1 MSTFSDLV
9 RATVARILQDKI
21 LLGLVIVAILGIFVG
36 GFATS
41 DEAPESIK
49 RLQQQASG
57 NSADAGHED
66 KTSAKI
72 DPPLATDFVKWWMSG
87 AMDYSPNSAG
97 KNHEAAFRWMT
108 PEAVQTFQ
116 GTLWPPNV
124 ADGVAQGRIV
134 AAFQPVSVQA
144 QAINPDGSIV
154 VTIQGT
160 LVTQSTGRPITREL
174 QIDLLVKKESEGL
187 RIAGMYNRLAAVPG
201 SSVY

>member
-1 MSTFSDLV
+1 
-9 RATVARILQDKI
+9 
-21 LLGLVIVAILGIFVG
+21 LGIFVG

-49 RLQQQASG
+49 RLQSKASG
-57 NSADAGHED
+57 NSAGAGHED
-66 KTSAKI
+66 KTSAKM

-87 AMDYSPNSAG
+87 AMDYSANSAA

-116 GTLWPPNV
+116 SSLWTPNV
-124 ADGVAQGRIV
+124 ADGVAHGRII

-154 VTIQGT
+154 VALQGT
-160 LVTQSTGRPITREL
+160 LVTQSTGRPITQQL
-174 QIDLLVKKESEGL
+174 QMDLLVRKESEGL
-187 RIAGMYNRLAAVPG
+187 RIAGIYNRLAAIPG